1 MYILAA
7 EEIKALKP
15 KQARE
20 LVETLQARLARV
32 EQCCDDLLYA
42 IEIIHATSDTP
53 YGKEQVSQVQEVLE
67 DKLRVQEQ
75 EPKDMKIRIYQ

>member
-1 MYILAA
+1 MIILAP

-15 KQARE
+15 KAARE
-20 LVETLQARLARV
+20 LVATLQSRLAQV

-53 YGKEQVSQVQEVLE
+53 YGKEQVVQVQEVLE
-67 DKLRVQEQ
+67 DKLRVAEK
-75 EPKDMKIRIYQ
+75 EPVDMKIRIYE

>member
-1 MYILAA
+1 MIILTA
-7 EEIKALKP
+7 EEITALKP

-20 LVETLQARLARV
+20 LVATLQTRLARV

-53 YGKEQVSQVQEVLE
+53 YGKEQVIQVQEAME
-67 DKLRVQEQ
+67 DKLRIAEK
-75 EPKDMKIRIYQ
+75 EPVNMKIRIYE